1 MPRPENP
8 LDPESGP
15 VAAFAVALRELR
27 ARAGAPSYRAMSK
40 RSYYGFTTLAEAAAG
55 RRLPSWEVTRAYVA
69 ACGGDV
75 DDWERRWKQT
85 AALLRPAA
93 ESGTDQSGERSP
105 PPPGP
110 AHHRNGGGL
119 VPEQVRRVPSRPGS
133 A

>member
-8 LDPESGP
+8 LDPGSGP

-27 ARAGAPSYRAMSK
+27 ASVGTPSYRTMSK

-55 RRLPSWEVTRAYVA
+55 RRFPSWEITRAYVV

-75 DDWERRWKQT
+75 AEWERRWRET

-93 ESGTDQSGERSP
+93 
-105 PPPGP
+105 
-110 AHHRNGGGL
+110 
-119 VPEQVRRVPSRPGS
+119 
-133 A
+133 